1 MVHDL
6 GLPAAARQGCIG
18 QASRSGRWALT
29 EPRPAPTKIDKWQR
43 IAGWFLTL
51 SYAIGSPAFAIV
63 EARTGAASQR
73 FDYPPEFLYLVASA
87 QFCCSLVLFR
97 PVLAPWSI
105 VVLTVLSIGAVASHF
120 RIDSPVTSLPAVG
133 YTVLQI
139 WYGARVYRQRRIE

>member
-1 MVHDL
+1 MTNQA
-6 GLPAAARQGCIG
+6 PASA
-18 QASRSGRWALT
+18 
-29 EPRPAPTKIDKWQR
+29 KIDKWQR
-43 IAGWFLTL
+43 ITGWFLTL
-51 SYAIGSPAFAIV
+51 SYAVGSPAFAIV
-63 EARTGAASQR
+63 EARTGVISQR
-73 FDYPPEFLYLVASA
+73 FDYAPEFLYLVAGA

-120 RIDSPVTSLPAVG
+120 RIDSPITSLPAVG